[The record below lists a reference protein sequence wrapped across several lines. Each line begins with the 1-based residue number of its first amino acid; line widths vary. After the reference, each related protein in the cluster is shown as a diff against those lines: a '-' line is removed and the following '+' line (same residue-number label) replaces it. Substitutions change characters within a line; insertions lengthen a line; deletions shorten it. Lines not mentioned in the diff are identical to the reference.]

1 MHKYL
6 KSLWAHI
13 NPLLGTMSARL
24 VALLIAVIAGV
35 FLGKHFS
42 PWFLALVPENVYGDI
57 RTVVG
62 AIPFTLPTFLA
73 LWWFRTYDSFQSNL
87 RANFDSGVAHI
98 ASNEPIRIEIGTV
111 ILIKISETTSSY
123 DREIST
129 AFVRRL
135 NQSPAEAT
143 ANRKLLDTTTDW
155 NYAQKMLLWLKHQ
168 NKKYDLY
175 YVDLR
180 NQDFFDETAGIT
192 LCDLFNMNTFGG
204 LTIDVAGSGFSSWD
218 EFFGCC
224 AYAREKL
231 ETANRHFRM
240 QNEGRLEAQLEP
252 DYQPPTAD
260 ELPSL
265 IISVT
270 CNYCGKNPKSSTN
283 TNTTPDLP
291 EQ

>member
-6 KSLWAHI
+6 KSLWARI
-13 NPLLGTMSARL
+13 NRHLGKMWVRL
-24 VALLIAVIAGV
+24 VVLLIAVTVGV
-35 FLGKHFS
+35 VLGKRFS
-42 PWFLALVPENVYGDI
+42 PFVLGLFSENVYGDI

-62 AIPFTLPTFLA
+62 ALPFTLPTFLA
-73 LWWFRTYDSFQSNL
+73 LWWFRTYDSLQSNL

-111 ILIKISETTSSY
+111 MLVKISEATSSY

-143 ANRKLLDTTTDW
+143 ANRKLLDTITGW

-168 NKKYDLY
+168 NKKYDLH

-180 NQDFFDETAGIT
+180 NQDFFDETASIT
-192 LCDLFNMNTFGG
+192 LCDLFNMNTHGG
-204 LTIDVAGSGFSSWD
+204 LTIDFARSGFSSWD

-224 AYAREKL
+224 PYAHGNLQIAE
-231 ETANRHFRM
+231 RHTRDKH
-240 QNEGRLEAQLEP
+240 EALLKAQLEP
-252 DYQPPTAD
+252 DYQPPTID
-260 ELPSL
+260 ELPSTP
-265 IISVT
+265 IMVT
-270 CNYCGKNPKSSTN
+270 CNYCGKNSKPPTN
-283 TNTTPDLP
+283 TAK
-291 EQ
+291 